1 MDKKKIK
8 LSKNDRIFHSVNTT
22 ILVVFFLIVAYPL
35 YFVVIASFSDPTLV
49 YQGKI
54 GLLPK
59 GITFLGYERTF
70 SNENLFIGYKNTILY
85 TVIGTILNI
94 FMTMTAAYA
103 LSVRELYGRRV
114 ILFLITFT
122 MYFGGGIIPKYFLM
136 RDIHL
141 INSFWVMVIP
151 CAVNAYNL
159 MIARSFLES
168 NIPKEL
174 YEAAQI
180 DGCGRLGF
188 FRKVVMPLSSTLVA
202 ILVLFYGVGH
212 WNSYFDA
219 LMYITE
225 REKFP
230 LQVILREIL
239 LSNQFSP
246 DDMVDPETQSVM
258 QQLAN
263 SMRYAIII
271 FSSLPVL
278 ILYPFLQKYFVKGMM
293 IGSVKG

>member
-1 MDKKKIK
+1 
-8 LSKNDRIFHSVNTT
+8 
-22 ILVVFFLIVAYPL
+22 
-35 YFVVIASFSDPTLV
+35 
-49 YQGKI
+49 
-54 GLLPK
+54 
-59 GITFLGYERTF
+59 
-70 SNENLFIGYKNTILY
+70 
-85 TVIGTILNI
+85 
-94 FMTMTAAYA
+94 
-103 LSVRELYGRRV
+103 
-114 ILFLITFT
+114 
-122 MYFGGGIIPKYFLM
+122 
-136 RDIHL
+136 
-141 INSFWVMVIP
+141 
-151 CAVNAYNL
+151 